1 MSCWCLGDFRSQ
13 ALLHVAVPMEPD
25 SPEPPGN
32 PPTYYRSIAC
42 IKTRQGWKNTTQQR
56 NQA

>member
-42 IKTRQGWKNTTQQR
+42 IKTRQGWKNTKQQR
-56 NQA
+56 N